1 MLFTSLVI
9 VARSRIP
16 QLKDGLS
23 TLAIRSCAFSREGP
37 MPSMGSAHAR
47 HFELRFWRFCH

>member
-1 MLFTSLVI
+1 MLFTILVI

-23 TLAIRSCAFSREGP
+23 TLAIRSCAFSGEGP